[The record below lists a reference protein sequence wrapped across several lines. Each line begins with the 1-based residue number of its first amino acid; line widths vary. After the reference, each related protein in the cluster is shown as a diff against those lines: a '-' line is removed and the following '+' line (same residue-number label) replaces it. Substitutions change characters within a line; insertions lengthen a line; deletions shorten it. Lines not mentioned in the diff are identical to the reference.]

1 MDDTD
6 FDLLCKG
13 LSANEAR
20 LFRKILK
27 DWCNGDEESFPVQ
40 LALLTR
46 AQWRAAATIPR
57 AVNDSG
63 KLIEKHLAE
72 CRQHTAAILKNLSTV
87 TDDSVAELKSIVKMH
102 TEAVDRISV
111 SFRDQLWE
119 AGEVARQIKDSLGSG
134 LSEWR
139 KARDDFAKERENLEK
154 ERKELAAR
162 IQWRD
167 WFWAGLT
174 LLGMVAVGIVIGV
187 SLCR

>member
-57 AVNDSG
+57 TVNDSG

-72 CRQHTAAILKNLSTV
+72 CRQHTDAIVKTLSTV
-87 TDDSVAELKSIVKMH
+87 ADDSVAELKSIVKMH
-102 TEAVDRISV
+102 TESVNKTSV
-111 SFRDQLWE
+111 SFREQLWE
-119 AGEVARQIKDSLGSG
+119 AEQTASQIKSDLNEGIA
-134 LSEWR
+134 EWR

-167 WFWAGLT
+167 WFLAGLT
-174 LLGMVAVGIVIGV
+174 LLGMIAVGVVIGV
-187 SLCR
+187 VLY